1 MQSCLMAY
9 YFHVSLFLTAFI
21 LSNNDKLS
29 DSMNNGS
36 CQGSDTRAPRSVS
49 LCECVVSSSLFCP
62 RVFCFVARSSCF
74 YRLRAF
80 MLYLVLCGT
89 QLVYSLAY
97 FLCEHVACEFSH

>member
-36 CQGSDTRAPRSVS
+36 SLSCNPCLSLQRNQG
-49 LCECVVSSSLFCP
+49 
-62 RVFCFVARSSCF
+62 
-74 YRLRAF
+74 YRLRQHIF
-80 MLYLVLCGT
+80 M
-89 QLVYSLAY
+89 
-97 FLCEHVACEFSH
+97 